1 MRFIWLALG
10 VLSLVTGAY
19 LVYNKSEVNEVTQ
32 PVQGTSATLTWRVGT
47 LQKYTVEVNSSMD
60 MQADAQL
67 QVPALEVDIAGT
79 LTLRTLEVDNNSAL
93 AGFRFSDVNMAVA
106 GSSDDAV
113 NQALQQPFRVQYS
126 LTGAPISF
134 EFPTSVIAEHRLII
148 ENLIRMFQVNL
159 QIGETWLVE
168 EQSPLGRYEAQY
180 EHVTPT
186 QIKKSKRSFI
196 GSREQPML
204 TGATITSTETVEID
218 RQRDWIHKMTSAE
231 TLVTNNIA
239 GPALTI
245 TNKSTLSLVASGTT
259 TEKTEPVGTWAFI
272 TAPPP
277 RPEINNDLSDT
288 TLTPEEAERQLRL
301 KINTLQQTADGRI
314 RVIHR
319 LRDLLM
325 VNALQPE
332 ILLQNMQ
339 RLKLSDRTRADLYLA
354 LELAGT
360 NEAQSALVSIIL
372 SDAWDH
378 RDTVRAIVAL
388 GGVADPQQE
397 TINALWQVVQTDYE
411 NDVYQLSSTA
421 TFALGSLGKT
431 MNQSKDAGYPDLQ
444 TRLMDGAMAGATSQ
458 TRVNHIHALGN
469 TQDATMAPDLVILMQ
484 DKSPSIRKA
493 TALSLNAM
501 GADSVASQLITLLPN
516 ESNGSVRGAIAE
528 ALAGWT
534 TPDQNAITIVTSLM
548 FSEKDENARL
558 NMARFLGANLKA
570 FPDNEISLRQL
581 LRVEPSKHIKQ
592 TIAEMLAENS

>member
-47 LQKYTVEVNSSMD
+47 LQKYTVEVDSSMD

-113 NQALQQPFRVQYS
+113 NQALQQPFRVRYS
-126 LTGAPISF
+126 LTGAPVSF

-180 EHVTPT
+180 ERVSPT
-186 QIKKSKRSFI
+186 QIKKSKRGFI

-204 TGATITSTETVEID
+204 TGATITSTETVEIE

-570 FPDNEISLRQL
+570 FPDNELSLRQL
-581 LRVEPSKHIKQ
+581 LRVEPSKHIRQ

>member
-47 LQKYTVEVNSSMD
+47 LQKYTVEVDSSMD

-180 EHVTPT
+180 ERVSPT
-186 QIKKSKRSFI
+186 QIKKSKRGFI

-231 TLVTNNIA
+231 TLVTNNNA

-516 ESNGSVRGAIAE
+516 ESNGSVRGAIVE
-528 ALAGWT
+528 ALGGWT

-581 LRVEPSKHIKQ
+581 LRVEPSKHIRQ

>member
-113 NQALQQPFRVQYS
+113 NQALQQPFRVRYS
-126 LTGAPISF
+126 LTGAPVSF

-180 EHVTPT
+180 ERVSPT
-186 QIKKSKRSFI
+186 QIKKSKRGFI

-231 TLVTNNIA
+231 TLVTNNNA

-259 TEKTEPVGTWAFI
+259 TEKTEPVDTWAFI

-581 LRVEPSKHIKQ
+581 LRVEPSKHIRQ